1 MSFSCRFHPIANAHI
16 FRYTLAALSLG
27 FFAVAASAQSL
38 PQPAGSAVTTITP
51 APGFFS
57 EPSIAINP
65 NNPQQVAAAY
75 QDNAHIAYSAD
86 AGKHWTIAS
95 GIAPADYRVS
105 GDVSVTYDN
114 KGHAIICFMAFDK
127 LGSFNYWGHN
137 SSRNGLHIRR
147 SLDGGANWEADDIP
161 VSVQPDRSD
170 VPWEDKPYI
179 VADNSHG
186 PYAGNLY
193 IGWTRWTIKDSELM
207 LVRSTDDGKTWSQPI
222 EIDNHPGLPRDDNG
236 ALEGFAGVVG
246 PDSAFYA
253 VWGDGNHIV
262 FTTSRDGG
270 RTFTRTRNI
279 IDTAPIMF
287 TIEALSR
294 TNGFPQIAIDPR
306 GGAKGGRLYVTWS
319 DYRNGDVDVF
329 CSTSADHGKS
339 WSPAVRVNSD
349 ALHNGA
355 DQFFQWLAV
364 DPSDGSADVVFYD
377 RRGDPQNRNETVT
390 LARSTDAGKTF
401 QNYAWTT
408 QGFDA
413 TGVFLGDY
421 TGLAAL
427 NGRVYGIWTEKPQ
440 SAAQQP
446 RTGERPP
453 QPPRGSAE
461 YWKLHGAIIRI
472 GVADFGN
479 TTSARRQ

>member
-1 MSFSCRFHPIANAHI
+1 MSFSCRSHRIATAHT
-16 FRYTLAALSLG
+16 FRCTLTALSLG

-38 PQPAGSAVTTITP
+38 PQPPGSEVTTITP
-51 APGFFS
+51 DPGFFS

-147 SLDGGANWEADDIP
+147 SLDGGANWEANDIP
-161 VSVQPDRSD
+161 VSVQPDRPD

-193 IGWTRWTIKDSELM
+193 IGWTRWTLKDSELM
-207 LVRSTDDGKTWSQPI
+207 LVRSTDDGKTWSQPL

-246 PDSAFYA
+246 PDSTFYA

-294 TNGFPQIAIDPR
+294 TNGFPQIAMDPR

-339 WSPAVRVNSD
+339 WSPAVRVNTD
-349 ALHNGA
+349 ALHNGE

-390 LARSTDAGKTF
+390 LARSTDAGQTF

-408 QGFDA
+408 QPFNA

-427 NGRVYGIWTEKPQ
+427 DGRVYGIWTEKPQ
-440 SAAQQP
+440 STAQQP
-446 RTGERPP
+446 RAGERPP

-461 YWKLHGAIIRI
+461 YWKLHGGIIRI

-479 TTSARRQ
+479 VTSARRQ

>member
-1 MSFSCRFHPIANAHI
+1 MSLWRRFHRAASA
-16 FRYTLAALSLG
+16 RLVQYALTALSLG
-27 FFAVAASAQSL
+27 LFAALASAQSL
-38 PQPAGSAVTTITP
+38 PQPPGSNVTTITP
-51 APGFFS
+51 DPGFFS

-65 NNPQQVAAAY
+65 NNPQQIVAAY

-193 IGWTRWTIKDSELM
+193 IGWTRWTLKDSELM

-236 ALEGFAGVVG
+236 ALEGFAGVAG
-246 PDSAFYA
+246 PDSTLYA

-270 RTFTRTRNI
+270 RTFARTRNI

-294 TNGFPQIAIDPR
+294 TNGFPQIAMDPR

-339 WSPAVRVNSD
+339 WSPAVRVNTD
-349 ALHNGA
+349 ALHNGE

-390 LARSTDAGKTF
+390 LARSTDAGQTF

-427 NGRVYGIWTEKPQ
+427 NGRVYGIWTERPQ

-446 RTGERPP
+446 RAGERPP

-472 GVADFGN
+472 GVADFGSV
-479 TTSARRQ
+479 TSPRRQ